1 MTARMKNPATFLPD
15 VTQALVTLGQ
25 SLPEN
30 GGVDLA
36 ILELVHQRVSQING
50 CAWCLDYGARNS
62 EGSEITKDQTIQLPA
77 WRDAVVFSDAQRAAL
92 DLAEHMTRFADRM
105 DPVPDAVW
113 NAAAEQFD
121 EKQLATLVVWVATTN
136 LYNRINVTTRQ
147 VPGTW

>member
-1 MTARMKNPATFLPD
+1 
-15 VTQALVTLGQ
+15 
-25 SLPEN
+25 
-30 GGVDLA
+30 
-36 ILELVHQRVSQING
+36 
-50 CAWCLDYGARNS
+50 
-62 EGSEITKDQTIQLPA
+62 
-77 WRDAVVFSDAQRAAL
+77 
-92 DLAEHMTRFADRM
+92 MTRFADRM